1 MDTSRTRPKNVT
13 RRGGPSCPSRHSNL
27 AEPPPDRCFTSV
39 AHLPNLPR
47 IYPASL
53 PHPSR
58 TRPHHGRI
66 SPASRPRLC
75 SAAPLRA
82 PHRTR
87 QPARPRASPRASQSR
102 AAARLLAAAAVK
114 RRRSRVRAT
123 EYTTAAFGGRLREGS
138 WKATGRR
145 RIERRR
151 QLAHCGA
158 RAPDLRRGREGRGE
172 VGEGGRKVGGRR
184 RKAGGGGV
192 RRAACCAGGGGRI
205 PQ

>member
-13 RRGGPSCPSRHSNL
+13 PGRPVLPVPLLQPRL
-27 AEPPPDRCFTSV
+27 
-39 AHLPNLPR
+39 HLCLTAASPLLR
-47 IYPASL
+47 ICQIYPASL

-192 RRAACCAGGGGRI
+192 RRAACCAGGGGRV